1 MKRNP
6 IKESVPKLNNPCN
19 TILLKMSK
27 SVQFKHLSEEDGI
40 YRFQLSNLNVSLA
53 NALRRTIL
61 NDIPTYAFEEAKC
74 DIQIN
79 TGRLHNEIL
88 KHRLSCIPIHLK
100 AVVNNEIDET
110 LLKNYVLEL
119 DVKNDT
125 ESTIYVTTADFKVKN
140 KNTGKVLTEVELA
153 KMFPKNEKTQS
164 PIIFARLRPRIS
176 ESVPGEHIKLSAE
189 FSIHSAEESSAFS
202 VACTSAYANT
212 IDRQRAD
219 QAWTEIEQKLKTEK
233 TDQDEIEFQ
242 KKNFYL
248 LDAQRY
254 FDPNSFDFSVESI
267 GVYDNHELVKMACL
281 VLSKRFDD
289 LAVEIEGDDAT
300 ILNSQT
306 TMANSF
312 DFTLEHGDYT
322 LGKVL
327 EYYLYTDYF
336 EGDKTLAFCGFK
348 KFHPHDTH
356 AIIRLAFKDSANGD
370 KSQVKQYLKE
380 VCNQAKA
387 FYQALAAKF

>member
-1 MKRNP
+1 
-6 IKESVPKLNNPCN
+6 
-19 TILLKMSK
+19 MSK

-40 YRFQLSNLNVSLA
+40 YRFQLSHLNVSLA

-61 NDIPTYAFEEAKC
+61 NDIPTYAFEESKC

-100 AVVNNEIDET
+100 AVVNGEIDDT
-110 LLKNYVLEL
+110 LVKNYVLEL
-119 DVKNDT
+119 DVQNDT

-140 KNTGKVLTEVELA
+140 KNNGKVLTETELA
-153 KMFPKNEKTQS
+153 KIFPKNEKTQS

-176 ESVPGEHIKLSAE
+176 DTIPGEHIKLSAE

-212 IDRQRAD
+212 IDKFKAD
-219 QAWTEIEQKLKTEK
+219 QAWAEIEQKLKADKTE
-233 TDQDEIEFQ
+233 QDEIEFQ

-267 GVYDNHELVKMACL
+267 GVYDNHELVKMAAS
-281 VLSKRFDD
+281 VLAKRFDD

-312 DFTLEHGDYT
+312 DFTLERGDYT

-327 EYYLYTDYF
+327 EYYLYTEHF

-348 KFHPHDTH
+348 KYHPHDSH
-356 AIIRLAFKDSANGD
+356 AIIRVAFKNAGD
-370 KSQVKQYLKE
+370 KTQVKQYLKE
-380 VCNQAKA
+380 ACNQAKA
-387 FYQALAAKF
+387 FYLGLAAKF

>member
-1 MKRNP
+1 
-6 IKESVPKLNNPCN
+6 
-19 TILLKMSK
+19 MSK
-27 SVQFKHLSEEDGI
+27 PVQFKHLSEEDGI
-40 YRFQLSNLNVSLA
+40 YRFQLSHLNVSLA

-61 NDIPTYAFEEAKC
+61 NDIPTYAFEEGKC
-74 DIQIN
+74 EIQIN

-100 AVVNNEIDET
+100 AIVNNEVDDT
-110 LLKNYVLEL
+110 LVKNYVLEV
-119 DVKNDT
+119 DVQNDT

-140 KNTGKVLTEVELA
+140 KNNGKVLTESELA
-153 KMFPKNEKTQS
+153 RIFPKNEKTNS

-176 ESVPGEHIKLSAE
+176 DTIPGEHIKLVAE
-189 FSIHSAEESSAFS
+189 FSIHTAEESSAYA

-212 IDRQRAD
+212 MDRVKAD
-219 QAWTEIEQKLKTEK
+219 NAWTEIEQKLKAEK
-233 TDQDEIEFQ
+233 TEQEEIEFQ

-254 FDPNSFDFSVESI
+254 YDPNSFDFMVESI
-267 GVYDNHELVKMACL
+267 GVYDNNEIVKMAAL
-281 VLSKRFDD
+281 ILAKRFDD
-289 LAVEIEGDDAT
+289 LSIEIEGDDAT

-312 DFTLEHGDYT
+312 DFTLERGDYT

-327 EYYLYTDYF
+327 EYYLYTDHF

-348 KFHPHDTH
+348 KYHPHDTH
-356 AIIRLAFKDSANGD
+356 AIIRVAFKNTGD
-370 KSQVKQYLKE
+370 KTQVKQYLKD
-380 VCNQAKA
+380 VCKKAKE
-387 FYQALAAKF
+387 FYQGLASKF

>member
-1 MKRNP
+1 
-6 IKESVPKLNNPCN
+6 
-19 TILLKMSK
+19 MSK
-27 SVQFKHLSEEDGI
+27 PVQFKHLSEEEGI
-40 YRFQLSNLNVSLA
+40 YRFQLSHLNVSLA

-100 AVVNNEIDET
+100 AVTANNEIDDT
-110 LLKNYVLEL
+110 LVKNYVLEL
-119 DVKNDT
+119 DVQNDT

-140 KNTGKVLTEVELA
+140 KNNGKVLTEVELA
-153 KMFPKNEKTQS
+153 KIFPKNEKTNS
-164 PIIFARLRPRIS
+164 PIIFARLRPKIS
-176 ESVPGEHIKLSAE
+176 DTVPGEHIKLAAE

-212 IDRQRAD
+212 MDRQKAD
-219 QAWTEIEQKLKTEK
+219 NAWTEIEQKLKADKTEPE
-233 TDQDEIEFQ
+233 EIEFQ

-254 FDPNSFDFSVESI
+254 FEPNSFDFSVETI
-267 GVYDNHELVKMACL
+267 GVYTNHELVKIAAL
-281 VLSKRFDD
+281 ILKTQFEQ
-289 LAVEIEGDDAT
+289 LATEIEGDDAT
-300 ILNSQT
+300 ILNSPT

-312 DFTLEHGDYT
+312 DFTLERGDYT

-327 EYYLYTDYF
+327 EYYLYTEHF

-348 KFHPHDTH
+348 KFHPHDSH
-356 AIIRLAFKDSANGD
+356 AIIRLAFKNAGD
-370 KSQVKQYLKE
+370 KAQAKQYLKE
-380 VCNQAKA
+380 VCRKA
-387 FYQALAAKF
+387 AGFYHALSGKF